1 MSNNCDNLSVYKS
14 ISDYLYQ
21 IINKHIIDN
30 NINIEVHNEYIPT
43 DKTLGITILKNGNKP
58 EEEKTITGNSTLSF
72 KFLVTSRQEE
82 FYKNSDKKISL
93 PDYLDQLACLVEEKF
108 NSGERPI
115 LDGFYAPKSVEAE
128 TSNSLVNKDG
138 NTSIYNIDFNF
149 KYNKERTKR
158 R

>member
-14 ISDYLYQ
+14 ISNYLYQ
-21 IINKHIIDN
+21 IINKHITDN
-30 NINIEVHNEYIPT
+30 NINIEVHNEIPI
-43 DKTLGITILKNGNKP
+43 DKTLGIIILKNGNKP

-72 KFLVTSRQEE
+72 KFLVTSQQEAL
-82 FYKNSDKKISL
+82 YKNNDEKISL
-93 PDYLDQLACLVEEKF
+93 PDYFDELACLVEENF
-108 NSGERPI
+108 YSGEQPI
-115 LDGFYAPKSVEAE
+115 LEGLYQPKSMEAE

-149 KYNKERTKR
+149 KYNTERTKR